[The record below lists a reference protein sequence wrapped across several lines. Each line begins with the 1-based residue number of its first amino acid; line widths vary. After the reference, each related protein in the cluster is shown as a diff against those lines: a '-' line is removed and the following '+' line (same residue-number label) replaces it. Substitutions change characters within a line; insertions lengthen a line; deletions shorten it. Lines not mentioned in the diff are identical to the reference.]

1 MYVRSQYGFVEE
13 FSTDKIVDAITK
25 DVIFL
30 KNNNGNTNIT
40 YEVIKKIA
48 TKVYKQIEK
57 MELLDDEIL
66 SSDTIRG
73 LVISELYK
81 IKEVELAKISEIIG
95 IRVSELMSIW
105 QGNAYADN
113 ANINGKTPEAQHK
126 YIADSIS
133 KKGALRLLPND
144 ILHAHISGRLHCLS
158 GEMPIVYKINDNI
171 YINTIKEFC
180 KYFKLDIDYFVPSLN
195 IEKNIVE
202 WKKVINVIMN
212 EPEQL
217 YNVEFTK
224 GKNIICTKDHPFY
237 RTTGETITKK
247 SPLPLSKLSIGNR
260 IATLNYIPNNIN
272 DIETYKG
279 NLIGFFLGDG
289 TVQKNKCGF
298 NLRKIEKIQYLENIL
313 NNLNI
318 VYTKKTYN
326 LDTYISFYNE
336 ELYNLWHNCK
346 ILEYF
351 KEEDILGIIGGLIN
365 SDGHIRL
372 HGNNKIPYLEFDNTN
387 EYIINLYYILMLS
400 NGINPSKQK
409 YNDCYRCI
417 CSGKNITI
425 LLKKLRLRDPYND
438 ILSSEYKHGEK
449 ITDIWSQTEI
459 KSISEDKIDYTFDI
473 TVEDNHNFLAGNGFI
488 LSGNC
493 HDLDYFANRPFCN
506 EMDLR
511 YFFYYGL
518 YSDGT
523 GDSIPVALPAKNEIV
538 AVLHAAKALGS
549 GQGNFAGGQGW
560 QNFLTFV
567 SPYLEGLPYDR
578 IKQCM
583 QCYIFE
589 MAEMMN
595 ARGGQAVFSTTQLTP
610 GVPDIWKDKPCVYA
624 GKVWDGIQAP
634 RRNYGEFERE
644 VRLAFKAYTEVMLH
658 GDAFGRPF
666 SFPKYEIELLSEHF
680 DPETWE
686 DTLLHPDYSRKLEKH
701 DTEHKNYAAL
711 SEYVL
716 APSYKELWMDVCR
729 LIVRDGTPYIH
740 NSLNLEKGTVSCYSC
755 CAYNFE
761 SNNKTDKDFD
771 DKMNF
776 RNGKHFIL
784 GSLQVVT
791 LNLPQAAYEG
801 KTFEGFINHVN
812 ESISMAIKLFKIK
825 KEHISKQS
833 LLFARQTPTDPNNPE
848 LRAPPLWD
856 ELDLP
861 CAIGIVGLNEAVQA
875 LTGKQIHED
884 PTSHKMAIKLLTHI
898 QFAVRDASKKH
909 DIKLAFARTPAETT
923 AQRFAICDLINP
935 KYSDIAKK
943 IIKGDVEYAL
953 DNINETKDLPIFYT
967 NGAMVTDGAN
977 IPLFEKIRLEEHA
990 FSSFDGGNI
999 LHIWMGE
1006 KSPDPAGILS
1016 FITHLVQNTNIKY
1029 FTFTKDYSI
1038 CKNCNTMIPGL
1049 VDQCHIC
1056 KSDDITQFS
1065 RVTGYVQAVKG
1076 KNISGWNQ
1084 AKQKELEMR
1093 KRYEVV

>member
-1 MYVRSQYGFVEE
+1 MIEKVLPQVKNSAGFIEE
-13 FSTDKIVDAITK
+13 FDKKHIIDEITK
-25 DVIFL
+25 DSDFAKTIYGDSYL
-30 KNNNGNTNIT
+30 PIT
-40 YEVIKKIA
+40 EENIKKIA
-48 TKVYKQIEK
+48 TRVTAIIKKIEY
-57 MELLDDEIL
+57 EPDDII
-66 SSDTIRG
+66 STDTIRG
-73 LVISELYK
+73 LVVTELLK
-81 IKEVELAKISEIIG
+81 LKEHQMADVTNVIG
-95 IRVSELMSIW
+95 LKYSDIYNIW
-105 QGNAYADN
+105 WGNAFADN
-113 ANINGKTPEAQHK
+113 ANINGKAPEAMDK
-126 YIADSIS
+126 FIAGMVS
-133 KKGALRLLPND
+133 KKAID
-144 ILHAHISGRLHCLS
+144 I
-158 GEMPIVYKINDNI
+158 
-171 YINTIKEFC
+171 
-180 KYFKLDIDYFVPSLN
+180 
-195 IEKNIVE
+195 
-202 WKKVINVIMN
+202 
-212 EPEQL
+212 
-217 YNVEFTK
+217 
-224 GKNIICTKDHPFY
+224 
-237 RTTGETITKK
+237 
-247 SPLPLSKLSIGNR
+247 SI
-260 IATLNYIPNNIN
+260 P
-272 DIETYKG
+272 
-279 NLIGFFLGDG
+279 
-289 TVQKNKCGF
+289 
-298 NLRKIEKIQYLENIL
+298 
-313 NNLNI
+313 
-318 VYTKKTYN
+318 
-326 LDTYISFYNE
+326 
-336 ELYNLWHNCK
+336 
-346 ILEYF
+346 
-351 KEEDILGIIGGLIN
+351 EDIMMAHLTGRI
-365 SDGHIRL
+365 H
-372 HGNNKIPYLEFDNTN
+372 
-387 EYIINLYYILMLS
+387 
-400 NGINPSKQK
+400 
-409 YNDCYRCI
+409 
-417 CSGKNITI
+417 
-425 LLKKLRLRDPYND
+425 
-438 ILSSEYKHGEK
+438 
-449 ITDIWSQTEI
+449 
-459 KSISEDKIDYTFDI
+459 
-473 TVEDNHNFLAGNGFI
+473 NHDA
-488 LSGNC
+488 
-493 HDLDYFANRPFCN
+493 DYFATRPFCN
-506 EMDLR
+506 EHDAR
-511 YFFYYGL
+511 FYFYYGL
-518 YSDGT
+518 YADGV
-523 GDSIPVALPAKNEIV
+523 GDTVPVAVPAKHGQV
-538 AVLHAAKALGS
+538 AILHAAKALGS
-549 GQGNFAGGQGW
+549 AQQFFSGGQGH

-567 SPYLEGLPYDR
+567 APYLEGMPYGE
-578 IKQCM
+578 IKQYM
-583 QCYIFE
+583 QMYIWE
-589 MAEMMN
+589 MSQMLS
-595 ARGGQAVFSTTQLTP
+595 RGNQACFSTTQLTP
-610 GVPDIWKDKPCVYA
+610 GVPDIWKDKPCVYS

-740 NSLNLEKGTVSCYSC
+740 NSLNLKKGTVSCYSC

-761 SNNKTDKDFD
+761 SNNQTDKDFD

-776 RNGKHFIL
+776 KNGKHFIL

-801 KTFEGFINHVN
+801 KTFEGFMNHVN

-856 ELDLP
+856 EKDLP
-861 CAIGIVGLNEAVQA
+861 CAIGIVGLNEAVQV

-884 PTSHKMAIKLLTHI
+884 PTSHKMAIKLLIYI

-967 NGAMVTDGAN
+967 NGAMVADGAN

-1065 RVTGYVQAVKG
+1065 RVTGYIQAVSG
-1076 KNISGWNQ
+1076 KNISGWNA
-1084 AKQKELEMR
+1084 AKRKELNMR
-1093 KRYEVV
+1093 TRYTI